1 MDGVL
6 LAARLVL
13 TAILLIA
20 SVAKLV
26 DVGTFRRALRG
37 FGVPASLVMPLGI
50 LLPCAEL
57 VIALMLPWGPTATW
71 GGLAAAA
78 LFAIFSATIGVNL
91 WQGRTPPCG
100 CFGQFDTK
108 PIGVPT
114 LVRALVLTAGALL
127 LVWRGPG
134 TDIMQVVRDLTSA
147 NVVWIIVVG
156 VGASALVIEGA
167 LIFMLMQQHGRLL
180 IRLERLEARLLLP
193 AAQTR
198 VAGLPLGSLA
208 PDFQVESPSGRPAAL
223 AELIRTAHPVVLI
236 FVDPDCPAC
245 TSLST
250 DLARWRWQFDS
261 RVGIVVVSVRDP
273 RAGRHALAQYG
284 NEDVYLQQDREV
296 ADLYKVTGT
305 PTAVLISGTRLIGSQ
320 LAEGADAIRE
330 LMASLESTT
339 LPGTSPPMAQPA
351 LL

>member
-1 MDGVL
+1 VDGVL
-6 LAARLVL
+6 LATRLAL

-20 SVAKLV
+20 SIAKLV

-37 FGVPASLVMPLGI
+37 FGLPASLVMPVGI
-50 LLPCAEL
+50 LLPCTEL
-57 VIALMLPWGPTATW
+57 VIALMLPWAPTATW
-71 GGLAAAA
+71 GGIAAAA
-78 LFAIFSATIGVNL
+78 LFAIFSATMGVNL

-114 LVRALVLTAGALL
+114 LVRALVLTAGAV
-127 LVWRGPG
+127 LVAWRGPG
-134 TDIMQVVRDLTSA
+134 TDIMQVVHDLTSA
-147 NVVWIIVVG
+147 NIVWMIL
-156 VGASALVIEGA
+156 VGAGASLLVIEGA
-167 LIFMLMQQHGRLL
+167 LMFMLMQQHGRLL
-180 IRLERLEARLLLP
+180 IRLEKLEASLSSP

-208 PDFQVESPSGRPAAL
+208 PDFEVESPSRRPTAL
-223 AELIRTAHPVVLI
+223 AELMRAARPVVLI

-250 DLARWRWQFDS
+250 DLAGWRRQFDT
-261 RVGIVVVSVRDP
+261 RIGIAVVSVRDAK
-273 RAGRHALAQYG
+273 AGRRALAQYG
-284 NEDVYLQQDREV
+284 NEDVYLQQNREV

-305 PTAVLISGTRLIGSQ
+305 PTAVLISGTRLIGSH

-330 LMASLESTT
+330 LMASLESTA
-339 LPGTSPPMAQPA
+339 LQSTSPPIAQPA